1 MQLRQLAVRSMD
13 TSENHAL
20 LDLGKQGKALWK
32 ILMKL
37 VLNSVAM
44 ALQSVS

>member
-1 MQLRQLAVRSMD
+1 MRGID

-20 LDLGKQGKALWK
+20 LDLSKQGKALWK
-32 ILMKL
+32 ILMKI